1 MSHPNNH
8 PQAVITDQDAL
19 NGISPDQLRGYLTAA
34 GWQKIQDPDYISKST
49 VWDKKRKRNTGSCP
63 SAKIPTKAATRNASE
78 KH

>member
-1 MSHPNNH
+1 MSHPHSH

-34 GWQKIQDPDYISKST
+34 GWRKVEDIGLYSKST
-49 VWDKKRKRNTGSCP
+49 LWDKKRKRNTGSWP
-63 SAKIPTKAATRNASE
+63 SAKIPTKATTRNASE